1 VPEAARA
8 RRRPAGAAVLQPD
21 KTEAIVAAVFEELAE
36 HGYRGLSMDR
46 VAARAGVG
54 KAALYRRWSSKQAM
68 IVDAVATV
76 ATQAALPPDTGSLRG
91 DALAFIEDGLAA
103 TQHPIAGR
111 VIADLA
117 AEAQR
122 SPELA
127 EALLARFRDPRR
139 AAAGAMLERAV
150 ERGEVAPDVDVQ
162 VALHLIAGPVYLRAV
177 FPGETLD
184 ATYPERLA
192 DAFLRAVGAS
202 DRQRRT

>member
-1 VPEAARA
+1 VPDPARN
-8 RRRPAGAAVLQPD
+8 RRRPAGAALLQPD

-54 KAALYRRWSSKQAM
+54 KAALYRRWPSKQAM
-68 IVDAVATV
+68 ILDVVARVATR
-76 ATQAALPPDTGSLRG
+76 AGLPPDSGSLRG
-91 DALAFIEDGLAA
+91 DVIAVIEDGLAA
-103 TQHPIAGR
+103 VQHPIAGR

-117 AEAQR
+117 AEARR

-139 AAAGAMLERAV
+139 AAARGMLERAI
-150 ERGEVAPDVDVQ
+150 ERGEVAPDVDIQ
-162 VALHLIAGPVYLRAV
+162 VALHLIAGPLYLRAV
-177 FPGETLD
+177 FPGEQLD

-192 DAFLRAVGAS
+192 DAFLRAVGAV
-202 DRQRRT
+202 D